1 MSKTF
6 SIGGIHPDD
15 CKFSRDYPI
24 ENFPIPKRVFISMNQ
39 HLGMPAVPVV
49 KKGDAVKVGQ
59 LIAEPAG
66 FVSAPIHASVSG
78 TVSDVAPYPDFLG
91 KKVLTIV
98 IDTAGDQ
105 WEEGID
111 CSPGVRHEI
120 TVTPEE
126 IFKKISASGIV
137 GLGGASFPTHVKL
150 TPLEGMKPEYLILN
164 GAECEPYLTSD
175 YRLMIEHGQ
184 EVLIGGELMRRALG
198 EDVNGIIGIEDN
210 KPRAIKLMREL
221 TSKSLQ
227 WKVVP
232 LKKRYPQGGEKQ
244 LIDALLRRRV
254 ASFALPISTGAI
266 VQNVGTAF
274 AVYEAVQKNKPL
286 ISKVLTVSSSDLSVQ
301 KNYRFRVGTPIAD
314 ILSLAG
320 AMGKDGNLSPQF
332 AKVVNGGPMM
342 GKPVSNLEAPVMK
355 STSGLLLFTE
365 EETRR
370 KEPGECIR
378 CARCFEACPMRLQP
392 YLLYQLALAGRT
404 RELEENRVF
413 DCIECGCCLYT
424 CPAHLPLLD
433 QIRLARNASLKNKR
447 KK

>member
-1 MSKTF
+1 
-6 SIGGIHPDD
+6 
-15 CKFSRDYPI
+15 
-24 ENFPIPKRVFISMNQ
+24 MNQ

-320 AMGKDGNLSPQF
+320 AMEKDGNLSPQF

-365 EETRR
+365 EETKR

>member
-1 MSKTF
+1 
-6 SIGGIHPDD
+6 
-15 CKFSRDYPI
+15 
-24 ENFPIPKRVFISMNQ
+24 MNQ

-365 EETRR
+365 EETKR

>member
-1 MSKTF
+1 
-6 SIGGIHPDD
+6 
-15 CKFSRDYPI
+15 
-24 ENFPIPKRVFISMNQ
+24 MNQ

-49 KKGDAVKVGQ
+49 KKGDAVKAGQ

-320 AMGKDGNLSPQF
+320 AMEKDGNLSPQF

-365 EETRR
+365 EETKR

>member
-15 CKFSRDYPI
+15 CKFSEDYPI

-111 CSPGVRHEI
+111 RSPGVRHEI
-120 TVTPEE
+120 IATPEE

-210 KPRAIKLMREL
+210 KPLAIKLMREL

-254 ASFALPISTGAI
+254 ASFALPVSTGAI

-286 ISKVLTVSSSDLSVQ
+286 IFKVLTVSSSDLSVQ

-320 AMGKDGNLSPQF
+320 AMEKDGNLSPQF

-365 EETRR
+365 EETKR

>member
-15 CKFSRDYPI
+15 CKFSRDCPI
-24 ENFPIPKRVFISMNQ
+24 EDFPIPKRVYISMNQ

-49 KKGDAVKVGQ
+49 KKGDPVRVGQ

-66 FVSAPIHASVSG
+66 FVSAPVHASVSG
-78 TVSDVAPYPDFLG
+78 TVSDVTPYPDFLG
-91 KKVLTIV
+91 KKVLTVV
-98 IDTAGDQ
+98 IDTDGDQ

-111 CSPGVRHEI
+111 RSPEIRHEI
-120 TVTPEE
+120 TSSPEDV
-126 IFKKISASGIV
+126 FKRISESGIV
-137 GLGGASFPTHVKL
+137 GLGGAAFPTHVKL
-150 TPLEGMKPEYLILN
+150 TPPEGMKPEYLILN
-164 GAECEPYLTSD
+164 GAECEPYLTAD
-175 YRLMIEHGQ
+175 YRLMLEHGQ
-184 EVLIGGELMRRALG
+184 EILLGGELMRRTLG
-198 EDVNGIIGIEDN
+198 AGVNGIIGIEAN
-210 KPRAIKLMREL
+210 KPRAIELMREL

-244 LIDALLRRRV
+244 LIDAVLGRRV
-254 ASFALPISTGAI
+254 ASFALPVSTGAI
-266 VQNVGTAF
+266 VQNVSTAY

-286 ISKVLTVSSSDLSVQ
+286 ISKVLTVSSSDSSIQ
-301 KNYRFRVGTPIAD
+301 KNYRFRVGTPIMD
-314 ILSLAG
+314 ILSHAG
-320 AMGKDGNLSPQF
+320 AMEKDGGLSPQF

-342 GKPVSNLEAPVMK
+342 GKPVSNLEGPVMK

-365 EETRR
+365 KETKR

-378 CARCFEACPMRLQP
+378 CAKCFEACPMRLQP

-404 RELEENRVF
+404 EELEEHRVF

>member
-1 MSKTF
+1 
-6 SIGGIHPDD
+6 
-15 CKFSRDYPI
+15 
-24 ENFPIPKRVFISMNQ
+24 MNQ

-49 KKGDAVKVGQ
+49 KKGDAVKAGQ

-91 KKVLTIV
+91 KKMLTIV

-111 CSPGVRHEI
+111 RSPGVRHEI
-120 TVTPEE
+120 TATPEE

-254 ASFALPISTGAI
+254 ASFALPVSTGAI

-320 AMGKDGNLSPQF
+320 AMEKDGNLSPQF

-365 EETRR
+365 EETKR

>member
-15 CKFSRDYPI
+15 CKFSEDYPI

-111 CSPGVRHEI
+111 RSPGVRHEI
-120 TVTPEE
+120 IATPEE

-210 KPRAIKLMREL
+210 KPLAIKLMREL

-254 ASFALPISTGAI
+254 ASFALPVSTGAI

-320 AMGKDGNLSPQF
+320 AMEKDGNLSPQF

-365 EETRR
+365 EETKR

>member
-1 MSKTF
+1 
-6 SIGGIHPDD
+6 
-15 CKFSRDYPI
+15 
-24 ENFPIPKRVFISMNQ
+24 MNQ

-49 KKGDAVKVGQ
+49 KKGDAVKAGQ

-91 KKVLTIV
+91 KKMLTIV

-111 CSPGVRHEI
+111 RSPGVRHEI
-120 TVTPEE
+120 TATPEE

-254 ASFALPISTGAI
+254 ASFALPVSTGAI

-365 EETRR
+365 EETKR

>member
-1 MSKTF
+1 
-6 SIGGIHPDD
+6 
-15 CKFSRDYPI
+15 
-24 ENFPIPKRVFISMNQ
+24 
-39 HLGMPAVPVV
+39 
-49 KKGDAVKVGQ
+49 VKVGQ

-111 CSPGVRHEI
+111 RSPGVRHEI
-120 TVTPEE
+120 TATPEE

-365 EETRR
+365 EETKR

>member
-15 CKFSRDYPI
+15 CKFSEDYPI

-365 EETRR
+365 EETKR

>member
-1 MSKTF
+1 
-6 SIGGIHPDD
+6 
-15 CKFSRDYPI
+15 
-24 ENFPIPKRVFISMNQ
+24 MNQ

-49 KKGDAVKVGQ
+49 KKGDAVKVGR

-365 EETRR
+365 EETKR